1 MSCAP
6 ITLFV
11 YNRPEHTRQTLQ
23 ALEKNELANESLLYV
38 YADGPKNAA
47 TKEQIDKI
55 NEVRSIISQ
64 KWQFKSIEIIVRES
78 NWGLADNIVDGVTQI
93 INKHGRIIVL
103 EDDIVTSVGFLK
115 YMNDALSIYELEE
128 KVMHISGYMFPV
140 KNKLPTTFF
149 IKPTSC
155 WGWATWK
162 HAWTCFEK
170 NVEKQIQQLEDKNA
184 WKDFTL
190 NNAYPSFKE
199 QLFLNRE
206 GKLNTWAI
214 FWYASVFMKDG
225 LSLHPSK
232 SLVQNIGHDGTG
244 ENCNANNQF
253 NWVSLATHLDVKKI
267 KLKVNKQAENELIRF
282 FNDADKM
289 NKLDIRDKFH
299 MFRNGGYKLYFL
311 KIIILIKK
319 ITPSLIK
326 QLYRYARYSE
336 YRENHRKRNEFLKI
350 GNEERYKVGVTDIL
364 GSPFKY
370 VDSASFC
377 FIYDELYNKE
387 IYKFNSKNDKP
398 YIIDAGANVGLSV
411 LYFKKLYPSAQ
422 IVAFEPDANV
432 AKVLKYNIQSFGL
445 ESVQVIN
452 KALWNHVTTLKFN
465 EEGADGGRIAIEGDG
480 NLVEISTVRL
490 QEFLDRRV
498 DLLKIDIEGAET
510 TVLQDCKEHLNNVD
524 RIFVEYHSFSNQSQT
539 LHEILKILNDAGFR
553 YNIQHVGVFSPNPFV
568 HVYEHYGM
576 DLQLNIFA
584 YRL

>member
-1 MSCAP
+1 MLAP
-6 ITLFV
+6 IVLFV

-47 TKEQIDKI
+47 TKVQIDKI
-55 NEVRSIISQ
+55 NEVRSIISE

-93 INKHGRIIVL
+93 INKYGRIIVL

-115 YMNDALSIYELEE
+115 YMNDALSLYELEE

-140 KNKLPTTFF
+140 KNKLPNTFF

-162 HAWTCFEK
+162 RAWTCFEK

-214 FWYASVFMKDG
+214 FWYASVFIKDG

-244 ENCNANNQF
+244 ENCGTNVQF
-253 NWVSLATHLDVKKI
+253 NWGKLATRIDVKKT
-267 KLKVNKQAENELIRF
+267 KCELNKNAENELILF
-282 FNDADKM
+282 YSDIKNM
-289 NKLDIRDKFH
+289 NNLNNNNTFQI
-299 MFRNGGYKLYFL
+299 NGIKSILF
-311 KIIILIKK
+311 KIIQRLKK
-319 ITPSLIK
+319 IIPDSIK
-326 QLYRYARYSE
+326 HQYRYAIYSE
-336 YRENHRKRNEFLKI
+336 YRNFVYKKREFSKI
-350 GNEERYKVGVTDIL
+350 RDKQRYQVGETNIF
-364 GSPFKY
+364 GSSFKY

-377 FIYDELYNKE
+377 STYDELFNKE
-387 IYKFNSKNDKP
+387 IYKFKSNNNKP
-398 YIIDAGANVGLSV
+398 YIIDAGANIGLGI
-411 LYFKKLYPSAQ
+411 LYFKKLYPSAE
-422 IVAFEPDANV
+422 IVAFEPDVKV
-432 AKVLKYNIQSFGL
+432 AEILTHNIQIFGL
-445 ESVQVIN
+445 ESVKVIN
-452 KALWNHVTTLKFN
+452 KALWNEDTTLKFN
-465 EEGADGGRIAIEGDG
+465 EEGADGGRIAIDGDQ
-480 NLVEISTVRL
+480 NLVPISTIRL
-490 QEFLDRRV
+490 NDFLNRTV

-510 TVLQDCKEHLNNVD
+510 IVLKDCKEFLFNVD
-524 RIFVEYHSFSNQSQT
+524 RIFVEYHSYSRQSQS
-539 LHEILKILNDAGFR
+539 LHDILKILFDAGFR
-553 YNIQHVGVFSPNPFV
+553 YNIHHHGIYSSNPLDHVNE
-568 HVYEHYGM
+568 YYGM

-584 YRL
+584 YRP